1 MRLYHEQS
9 RGERIRSKS
18 GCGRINPATVHG
30 DSVRKQQGNHMT
42 LIHQDAI
49 THGSDD
55 QQRDTLTSYVARCRF
70 ALYFLL
76 GTGVAAGVTLNW
88 NWVTSARL
96 LPILAFLPC
105 MVMTVMC
112 MRHGSR
118 GSDRDE
124 AAALPAEALPSQPQ
138 TSPDPPQ

>member
-1 MRLYHEQS
+1 
-9 RGERIRSKS
+9 
-18 GCGRINPATVHG
+18 
-30 DSVRKQQGNHMT
+30 MT
-42 LIHQDAI
+42 LIRQNA
-49 THGSDD
+49 TTCGSDD
-55 QQRDTLTSYVARCRF
+55 RPRDTLTSYCARYRF

-76 GTGVAAGVTLNW
+76 GTGIAAGVALNW

-105 MVMTVMC
+105 MVMMFMC